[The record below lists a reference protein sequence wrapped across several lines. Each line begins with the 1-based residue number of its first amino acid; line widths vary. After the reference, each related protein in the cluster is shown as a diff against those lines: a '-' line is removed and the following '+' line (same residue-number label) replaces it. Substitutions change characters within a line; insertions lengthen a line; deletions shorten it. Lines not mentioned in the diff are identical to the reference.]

1 MERLHYDVVIVGA
14 GVAGLYCARHLPK
27 NLRVL
32 LLCKN
37 QSWECNTFYAQG
49 GITIAR
55 DQADIPLHVKDTILA
70 GSQLNDV
77 KSVERL
83 STESLEIL
91 QELLND
97 GFGLDRDEN
106 GVLSYTKEGGHSIA
120 RIVHSGGDGTGR
132 NLHTFLMHSLGHTL
146 WKSARVI
153 DLLLED
159 DRCYGVSVQTKKGL
173 VHIYSDHV
181 VLASGGVG
189 GLFKYHTNAHTIG
202 GDVHGIILEHGLKL
216 AYMEMLQFHPSVY
229 VQTKTA
235 RKYLISEA
243 VRGEGGKVIDSN
255 GKRFLFEYD
264 SRGELAPRDIVAR
277 AIVDYCQKHN
287 QEAFLDLRAFSKQSF
302 AQRFPNIYRELSAC
316 KLDIPND
323 LVPISPAFHYC
334 MGGIL
339 CDDTTRVQ
347 GMTNLYAI
355 GECAYNGVHGANRLA
370 SNSLLEGL
378 VFGKIAAHEI
388 LNTMYASPMRYFP
401 FDESVL
407 EKEGDAHLRDVLRT
421 IMWEKVGIVR
431 SKDKLNAALGGIEA
445 LLESNIGR
453 MLKLRLLVAQNIVQS
468 ALARE
473 KSLGAHYIM

>member
-202 GDVHGIILEHGLKL
+202 GDVHGIILEQGLKL

-264 SRGELAPRDIVAR
+264 PRGELAPRDIVAR

-473 KSLGAHYIM
+473 KSLGAHYIV

>member
-55 DQADIPLHVKDTILA
+55 DIDDIPIHIQDTILA
-70 GSQLNDV
+70 GSQLNDTQ
-77 KSVERL
+77 SVQKL
-83 STESLEIL
+83 SAESLGIL
-91 QELLND
+91 EELLND
-97 GFGLDRDEN
+97 GFGFDREES
-106 GVLSYTKEGGHSIA
+106 GALSYTKEGGHSIA
-120 RIVHSGGDGTGR
+120 RIVHSGGDSTGR
-132 NLHTFLMHSLGHTL
+132 NLHTFLMRSLGHTL
-146 WKSARVI
+146 WKSARVV

-173 VHIYSDHV
+173 VHIYSDHI
-181 VLASGGVG
+181 VLASGGIG

-216 AYMEMLQFHPSVY
+216 ANMEMLQFHPSVY

-243 VRGEGGKVIDSN
+243 VRGEGGKIIDSK
-255 GKRFLFEYD
+255 GERFLFAYD
-264 SRGELAPRDIVAR
+264 KRGELAPRDIVAR
-277 AIVDYCQKHN
+277 AIVDYCSTHN
-287 QEAFLDLRAFSKQSF
+287 EQAFLDLGAFSKETFS
-302 AQRFPNIYRELSAC
+302 ARFPNIYRELSAC

-339 CDDTTRVQ
+339 CDITTRVQ

-378 VFGKIAAHEI
+378 VFGKVAAMEI
-388 LNTMYASPMRYFP
+388 LGAVGKNPVRYFP
-401 FDESVL
+401 FDENVL
-407 EKEGDAHLRDVLRT
+407 EKEGDAHLRDLLRK

-431 SKDKLNAALGGIEA
+431 TKDKLNAALGGIEVM
-445 LLESNIGR
+445 LESNIGR
-453 MLKLRLLVAQNIVQS
+453 MLSLRLLVARNIVCS
-468 ALARE
+468 ALARQQ
-473 KSLGAHYIM
+473 SLGAHYIV

>member
-97 GFGLDRDEN
+97 GFGLDRDEK
-106 GVLSYTKEGGHSIA
+106 GALSYTKEGGHSIA

-216 AYMEMLQFHPSVY
+216 AHMEMLQFHPSVY

-264 SRGELAPRDIVAR
+264 PRGELAPRDIVAR
-277 AIVDYCQKHN
+277 AIVDYCQKYN

-378 VFGKIAAHEI
+378 VFGKIAAREI
-388 LNTMYASPMRYFP
+388 LNAMYASPMRYFP

-407 EKEGDAHLRDVLRT
+407 EKEGDAHLRDVLRK

-473 KSLGAHYIM
+473 KSLGAHYIV

>member
-159 DRCYGVSVQTKKGL
+159 NRCYGVSVQTKKGL

-255 GKRFLFEYD
+255 GRQFLFEYD
-264 SRGELAPRDIVAR
+264 PRGELAPRDIVAR

-401 FDESVL
+401 FDEGVL

-473 KSLGAHYIM
+473 KSLGAHYIV

>member
-70 GSQLNDV
+70 GSQLNDA

-97 GFGLDRDEN
+97 GFGLDRDEK
-106 GVLSYTKEGGHSIA
+106 GALSYTKEGGHSIA

-202 GDVHGIILEHGLKL
+202 GDMHGIILEHGLKL
-216 AYMEMLQFHPSVY
+216 AHMEMLQFHPSVY

-264 SRGELAPRDIVAR
+264 PRGELAPRDIVAR

-378 VFGKIAAHEI
+378 VFGKIAAREI
-388 LNTMYASPMRYFP
+388 LNAMYANPMRYFP

-407 EKEGDAHLRDVLRT
+407 EKEGDAHLRDVLRK

-473 KSLGAHYIM
+473 KSLGAHYIV

>member
-159 DRCYGVSVQTKKGL
+159 NRCYGVSVQTKKGL

-264 SRGELAPRDIVAR
+264 PRGELAPRDIVAR

-388 LNTMYASPMRYFP
+388 LNTMYVSPMRYFP

-407 EKEGDAHLRDVLRT
+407 EKEGDAHLRDVLRK